1 MTTNSQDGAMRTAFL
16 VLDYA
21 TYIVENFSHDGAV
34 AQRAAVALAG
44 ARQAGLPVIYVVPD
58 GMQDQ
63 IHPLVAPAAGEP
75 VLGKKSLSAFAT
87 ANLDEMLRQAWR
99 GAPHHRWSGHV
110 WVRAVHHPVGGRHR
124 VPGHCLRRRLR
135 RPGPG
140 CPRRTSGRHKR
151 LPRELARAVAHR
163 PGVARGADQRV
174 GWLTARTMTWYGPS
188 LVTARSAARTAR
200 QIIRQVQ

>member
-21 TYIVENFSHDGAV
+21 TYIVENFSHDDAV
-34 AQRAAVALAG
+34 AKRAAVALAG

-87 ANLDEMLRQAWR
+87 TNLDEMLRLAEV
-99 GAPHHRWSGHV
+99 GHLIIAGV
-110 WVRAVHHPVGGRHR
+110 A
-124 VPGHCLRRRLR
+124 
-135 RPGPG
+135 
-140 CPRRTSGRHKR
+140 TSGCVLSTTRWAVDTGYRVTVCADACADPDPGAHAALVDDNVFPASWLGLWR
-151 LPRELARAVAHR
+151 IARVLP
-163 PGVARGADQRV
+163 
-174 GWLTARTMTWYGPS
+174 
-188 LVTARSAARTAR
+188 AAR
-200 QIIRQVQ
+200 ISELGG